1 MKYFIE
7 LSSLL
12 SYKILYLMNNSNKV
26 SIKIETVSIHKI
38 GIFQLYYD
46 HDP

>member
-12 SYKILYLMNNSNKV
+12 SYKILYLMNNNKA

-38 GIFQLYYD
+38 GMFQLYYD